1 MEQSILDMDFSL
13 DYKYHIST
21 FNALIDIHNLQVKA
35 ISQVLSSIENESVPW
50 PSLELSTASASNPPI
65 HWNNRQTQSS
75 VKQHLETFLLPNM
88 SEPTTLD
95 QENPSFRIL
104 TLKRSYEAYIGKL
117 AGTPILSN
125 GTAVLS
131 FVWNRIAVFERDL
144 MNAPVSEYSSTKKK
158 NVVVFPFS
166 SIGMSFVGDA
176 VEALKTELERCGREI
191 TKSKSVKS
199 PWYSWKRVEAVL
211 QEFEKNVDATVQKWE
226 EQVLTPWNQV
236 QESVKAAQK
245 EQQRR
250 RELDRKAAQAQSLAQ
265 TPQGYSTPIRS
276 GSSKGKRPLSLSTS
290 TSPGDGFAGFEFG
303 TPIPKT
309 LFMEGGSSGI
319 GSAFSTPASQVP
331 MYPKTN
337 GGEPPMT
344 EYAALKRR

>member
-50 PSLELSTASASNPPI
+50 PSLELSTAFASNPPI

-191 TKSKSVKS
+191 TKSESVKS

-250 RELDRKAAQAQSLAQ
+250 RELDRKAAQAQSHTQHLKDIQHLFEAEAAKESDLSVYPQVHRQETALPDSNLERLFQKPYLWREDLAESDLRFQ
-265 TPQGYSTPIRS
+265 HPPRKSHCIQR
-276 GSSKGKRPLSLSTS
+276 R
-290 TSPGDGFAGFEFG
+290 
-303 TPIPKT
+303 
-309 LFMEGGSSGI
+309 MEVKH
-319 GSAFSTPASQVP
+319 P
-331 MYPKTN
+331 
-337 GGEPPMT
+337 
-344 EYAALKRR
+344 